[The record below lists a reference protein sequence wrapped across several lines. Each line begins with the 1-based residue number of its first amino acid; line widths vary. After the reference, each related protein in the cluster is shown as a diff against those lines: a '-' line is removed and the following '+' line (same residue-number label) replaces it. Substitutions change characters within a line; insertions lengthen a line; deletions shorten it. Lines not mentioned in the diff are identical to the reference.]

1 MNGIDDYLSPY
12 PMEIQEV
19 ANEIRAII
27 KDTVPG
33 VSEKL
38 VRGWQ
43 LIGYRA
49 PAAAGSR
56 YFCFI
61 APQEGRVRLGF
72 EWGALMADEAGLLQD
87 KGKQVRSIYINDSAS
102 LNREILRSYIQDALR
117 VALLSKEEKA
127 NLSLQ
132 RAAEDDLY

>member
-1 MNGIDDYLSPY
+1 MSEIDDYLSPY
-12 PMEIQEV
+12 PVEV
-19 ANEIRAII
+19 QAAANELRALI

-87 KGKQVRSIYINDSAS
+87 KGKQVRSIYINDSAG
-102 LNREILRSYIQDALR
+102 LHREILRSYIQDALR

-132 RAAEDDLY
+132 RAAQDDLY